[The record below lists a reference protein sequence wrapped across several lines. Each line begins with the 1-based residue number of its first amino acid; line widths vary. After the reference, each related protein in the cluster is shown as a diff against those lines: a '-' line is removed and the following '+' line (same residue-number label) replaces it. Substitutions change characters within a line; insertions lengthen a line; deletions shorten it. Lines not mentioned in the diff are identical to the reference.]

1 MAAIQRERRE
11 AVERV
16 RELLARGVAA
26 TEPRYTSIEVAW
38 QVLEAARDEEPLLA
52 LRLIDLAWDI
62 AGMLAAREPKA
73 LLHRQLL
80 VEVRALT
87 ASSTRRIAPPRRR
100 SCAGPICTQRSRRC
114 LTFAELT
121 FQNAR
126 VITKRY
132 GSGIRKLAIAD
143 SFKKAISL
151 APARACRSIGEIV
164 RLRQGH
170 DGPWET
176 TA

>member
-16 RELLARGVAA
+16 RELLARGIAA

-87 ASSTRRIAPPRRR
+87 ASSNTADRAASAKELRRTDLYPAVAKMLDIRGAHV
-100 SCAGPICTQRSRRC
+100 SECAC
-114 LTFAELT
+114 
-121 FQNAR
+121 N
-126 VITKRY
+126 
-132 GSGIRKLAIAD
+132 
-143 SFKKAISL
+143 
-151 APARACRSIGEIV
+151 
-164 RLRQGH
+164 H
-170 DGPWET
+170 
-176 TA
+176 